1 MNVTVEYTAQ
11 IKRAA
16 GTARE
21 SLDVADGATVA
32 DVLRIAAEQ
41 HDDSF
46 RRLVLTADST
56 PQPTLL
62 IFVADEQVRAES
74 AEPLTDGATVTLLA
88 PISGG

>member
-21 SLDVADGATVA
+21 SVDVADGATIA
-32 DVLRIAAEQ
+32 DVLQAAAAQ
-41 HDDSF
+41 HDDAF
-46 RRLVLTADST
+46 RRLVLTADGT

-62 IFVADEQVRAES
+62 VFVADEQVRLDS
-74 AEPLTDGATVTLLA
+74 AEPLTDGTTLTLLS

>member
-1 MNVTVEYTAQ
+1 MIVTLEYTAQ

-21 SLDVADGATVA
+21 TIEVDDGATVA
-32 DVLRIAAEQ
+32 DLLRTAADGHE
-41 HDDSF
+41 DEF
-46 RRLVLTADST
+46 RRLVLTGDAA

-62 IFVADEQVRAES
+62 IFVSDEQVRVDS
-74 AEPLTDGATVTLLA
+74 PEPLQDGATVTLLS

>member
-21 SLDVADGATVA
+21 ALNVADGATIV
-32 DVLRIAAEQ
+32 DVLRAAAAN
-41 HDDSF
+41 HDDAF
-46 RRLVLTADST
+46 RRLVLTTGDA

-62 IFVADEQVRAES
+62 IFVADEQVRVDS
-74 AEPLTDGATVTLLA
+74 VEPLADGTTVTLLS

>member
-21 SLDVADGATVA
+21 TLDVADGATVS
-32 DVLRIAAEQ
+32 DVLRAAADR

-46 RRLVLTADST
+46 QRLVLTADSA

-62 IFVADEQVRAES
+62 IFVADEQVRADS
-74 AEPLTDGATVTLLA
+74 TEPLADGATVTLLS

>member
-21 SLDVADGATVA
+21 SLDVADGATAA
-32 DVLRIAAEQ
+32 DVLRAAAAR

-46 RRLVLTADST
+46 RRLVLTSDGS

-74 AEPLTDGATVTLLA
+74 TEPLADGTTVTLLS

>member
-1 MNVTVEYTAQ
+1 MKVTVEYTAQ

-32 DVLRIAAEQ
+32 DVLRAAADG

-46 RRLVLTADST
+46 RRLVLTSENS

-62 IFVADEQVRAES
+62 IFVADEQVRADS
-74 AEPLTDGATVTLLA
+74 SDPLADGTTVTLLA